1 MSYLPTWLDMKYCT
15 DISDHCRTVNVNR
28 QMINL
33 WQTIT
38 RGDFVRKA
46 RKPTSSRP
54 ILIYFEFRSK
64 PSLIAVI
71 CMNPPSLAQQILI
84 FCDKILF
91 SHTQRGYQFLVL
103 DYFIIFRFFCCCYFT
118 LLLIFTKNILLLLFY
133 YIFFFHENYFIFSCS
148 GMFRNV
154 PACSGMFHVP
164 DFIDGLQRYP
174 RSIRSLVKL

>member
-1 MSYLPTWLDMKYCT
+1 
-15 DISDHCRTVNVNR
+15 
-28 QMINL
+28 MINL

-38 RGDFVRKA
+38 RGGCVRKA
-46 RKPTSSRP
+46 WKPPSSRP

-64 PSLIAVI
+64 PSPITVI

-118 LLLIFTKNILLLLFY
+118 LLLIFTKNILLFLFY
-133 YIFFFHENYFIFSCS
+133 YYYFFHVPECS

-154 PACSGMFHVP
+154 PYSWFYRRPVWTAGRASSGKWFTARFFATKIVVSR
-164 DFIDGLQRYP
+164 LK
-174 RSIRSLVKL
+174 VWN